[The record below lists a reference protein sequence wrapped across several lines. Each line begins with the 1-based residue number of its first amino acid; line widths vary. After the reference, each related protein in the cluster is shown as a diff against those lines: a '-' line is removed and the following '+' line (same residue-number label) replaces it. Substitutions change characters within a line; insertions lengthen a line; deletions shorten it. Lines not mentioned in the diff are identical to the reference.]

1 MCVCVCVCVCV
12 SECVGVLE
20 EAANRTDFC
29 GTVESWNLITVRLE
43 ELMDFNALFKSKKAS
58 SLFLEALS
66 D

>member
-1 MCVCVCVCVCV
+1 M
-12 SECVGVLE
+12 GVLE